1 MKFYYIRKEYLEYLR
16 QIDNR
21 IMLEKE
27 AYDSNFKFAL
37 GVVLT

>member
-1 MKFYYIRKEYLEYLR
+1 MKFYYIKKEYLR